1 MNRLSLFIPLLL
13 SFCHSAWALDVGA
26 ITSFMHS
33 DMATLS
39 KEIKNTTDNGRLV
52 NIKIERISDPT
63 DSGRVI
69 PMESKDEMLLSP
81 ASLMMPANASDV
93 IRFYYKG
100 PEDGKERYYR
110 IVWLDQALT
119 DVGKNTATRNAV
131 ATTSARIGTILV
143 VTPRRAKF
151 DHKFANNKITNTGNA
166 TFRMVAYGTCLNKK
180 DGNNCK
186 ENYFVMP
193 GKARGF
199 AKVDIN
205 DKKSHVALWYGE
217 QFIQVK

>member
-1 MNRLSLFIPLLL
+1 MNRFYFSIPLLISL
-13 SFCHSAWALDVGA
+13 CHSAWALDVGA
-26 ITSFMHS
+26 ISAFMHS
-33 DMATLS
+33 DSAILS

-52 NIKIERISDPT
+52 NIKIERISNPSE
-63 DSGRVI
+63 SGAII
-69 PMESKDEMLLSP
+69 PMETKDEMLLSP

-100 PEDGKERYYR
+100 PEDNKERFYR
-110 IVWLDQALT
+110 ITWLDQALS
-119 DVGKNTATRNAV
+119 DVGQNTAKRNAV

-143 VTPRRAKF
+143 VTPRKAQF
-151 DHKFANNKITNTGNA
+151 NHQFANGTITNTGNA
-166 TFRMVAYGTCLNKK
+166 TFKMVAYGACKDKK
-180 DGNNCK
+180 NSSSCK

-193 GKARGF
+193 GRERAL

-217 QFIQVK
+217 QFVQVK

>member
-1 MNRLSLFIPLLL
+1 MNRLYFSIPLLL
-13 SFCHSAWALDVGA
+13 SLCHSAWALDVGA
-26 ITSFMHS
+26 ISSFMHS
-33 DMATLS
+33 DSAILS

-52 NIKIERISDPT
+52 NIKVERISNPSE
-63 DSGRVI
+63 SGTVI
-69 PMESKDEMLLSP
+69 PMETKDEMLLSP

-100 PEDGKERYYR
+100 PEDNKERFYR
-110 IVWLDQALT
+110 ITWLDQALS
-119 DVGKNTATRNAV
+119 DAGQNTAKRNAV

-143 VTPRRAKF
+143 VTPRKAQF
-151 DHKFANNKITNTGNA
+151 SHQFANGTLTNTGNA
-166 TFRMVAYGTCLNKK
+166 TFKMVAYGACKDKK
-180 DGNNCK
+180 NGSSCK

-193 GKARGF
+193 GRERTL

>member
-1 MNRLSLFIPLLL
+1 MSRLYFSIPLLL
-13 SFCHSAWALDVGA
+13 SICQSAQALDVGA
-26 ITSFMHS
+26 ISSFMQS
-33 DMATLS
+33 DTASLS

-52 NIKIERISDPT
+52 NIKIERISNPT
-63 DSGRVI
+63 ESGHVI

-100 PEDGKERYYR
+100 PADDKERYYR

-119 DVGKNTATRNAV
+119 DAGDNTATRKAV

-143 VTPRRAKF
+143 VTPRKADF
-151 DHKFANNKITNTGNA
+151 SHQFANNKVTNTGNA
-166 TFRMVAYGTCLNKK
+166 TFKMVAYGTCINKK
-180 DGNNCK
+180 DGSNCK
-186 ENYFVMP
+186 ENYFVLP
-193 GKARGF
+193 GRNRGF
-199 AKVDIN
+199 AKVDIS